1 MHGSMH
7 ARYDK
12 MERGA
17 CERWALDPFAK
28 RRRTSGDGARS
39 HRFAAAANDFDELDD
54 LDDNDELANLTL
66 TQMARAPR
74 PSSVSSAPFA
84 PSGPQGIALQQPPW
98 APSWVTPADLDS
110 GTNDGAASLTTPSDS
125 QDDTD
130 AAAAAA
136 ATAAAGN
143 VLPDYPY
150 NDGAAGLPPPSDDLD
165 DTGEEGEVG

>member
-17 CERWALDPFAK
+17 RERWALDPFAK

-39 HRFAAAANDFDELDD
+39 HRFAAAAN
-54 LDDNDELANLTL
+54 DNDELANLTL

-84 PSGPQGIALQQPPW
+84 PSGPQGIALQQPPC
-98 APSWVTPADLDS
+98 APSWATPADLDS